1 MRKLSTIVFIILSIT
16 IMSCASTKMMERVEL
31 IELERKGYSIHLD
44 SNPLKIGSTYL
55 NETNISEV
63 KIDRKMKYVNI
74 HRKTMDLNFHSVAD
88 IINEKRYDAK
98 IDMVTVDGLV
108 LDSVMIQDF
117 KFEDGA
123 VRNTRLL
130 TQKDYEG
137 TEFDDLPQVKQTV
150 GNGILIIST
159 R

>member
-1 MRKLSTIVFIILSIT
+1 MKKLSTIAIITILSS
-16 IMSCASTKMMERVEL
+16 IMSCSSTKLFERVEL
-31 IELERKGYSIHLD
+31 VELEIKGYSIHLD
-44 SNPLKIGSTYL
+44 ASPVKIGLTYL

-63 KIDRKMKYVNI
+63 KIDKKKKYVNV
-74 HRKTMDLNFHSVAD
+74 HRKNKNSNFHSVTD
-88 IINEKRYDAK
+88 LLNQKRYNTT
-98 IDMVTVDGLV
+98 IDMITVDGLV
-108 LDSVMIQDF
+108 LDSIMIREA

-137 TEFDDLPQVKQTV
+137 KEFDDLPQVKRTV

>member
-1 MRKLSTIVFIILSIT
+1 MIKLSTILIAIISIS
-16 IMSCASTKMMERVEL
+16 ILACSSTKLYERVDL
-31 IELERKGYSIHLD
+31 VDLERKGYSIHLD
-44 SNPLKIGSTYL
+44 SSPVKIGSTYL
-55 NETNISEV
+55 NETNISEI
-63 KIDRKMKYVNI
+63 KIDKKTKYVNI
-74 HRKTMDLNFHSVAD
+74 HRKGMDSNFHSVTD
-88 IINEKRYDAK
+88 LLNQKRYDTT
-98 IDMVTVDGLV
+98 IDMITVDGLV
-108 LDSVMIQDF
+108 LDSVMIRDF

-123 VRNTRLL
+123 IRNTRLL